1 MPPLFLQTSVV
12 LFYNKQDSLSDQN
25 AWDSATITIQNT
37 VRTISTDTRAQ
48 QYVSLS
54 IRSYSLGVTHCVAIY
69 RLTTYDSTSEPWGKV
84 HGVSARL
91 WERRGRVKDTCSAAM
106 LEHVTLPYCRDLR
119 SAGTYVLN
127 AHRFSFHLHGWHTH
141 TPMNQHIHTSHVTL
155 IHTLS
160 TILSPCCTPCKLL
173 CATWIHS

>member
-1 MPPLFLQTSVV
+1 MRG
-12 LFYNKQDSLSDQN
+12 
-25 AWDSATITIQNT
+25 IQLP
-37 VRTISTDTRAQ
+37 SPYKTRYYH
-48 QYVSLS
+48 QYWYACTTLCRNLALS

-160 TILSPCCTPCKLL
+160 TTSILSPCCTPCK
-173 CATWIHS
+173 